1 MSYTRLNEYPIKF
14 GDKVLFKPEK
24 WEQKI
29 EKISNAAVSE
39 DGHDLLNIVRTNKM
53 VISAEFSCTSDWK
66 AFFERVYN
74 TLETFELWQFE
85 PEDRDSVSHGGYQSR
100 TVRMENYVS
109 SVEER
114 SEYTDKST
122 GLYKV
127 TFDLVEI

>member
-1 MSYTRLNEYPIKF
+1 MAYTRLNEYPIKF
-14 GDKVLFKPEK
+14 GYKTLFKPEK

-29 EKISNAAVSE
+29 EKISNPAVSE

-53 VISAEFSCTSDWK
+53 IISAEFSCTSDWK

-85 PEDRDSVSHGGYQSR
+85 PDDTDLVNHGGYKSR
-100 TVRMENYVS
+100 TVRMEKYNA
-109 SVEER
+109 SVEKQ

-122 GLYKV
+122 GLYTV
-127 TFDLVEI
+127 TFELVEI